1 MKKNNT
7 YFIFGFCLLFTTAL
21 FSQEKAIPLKKI
33 NSEVSSKTSTNLLQA
48 KKATEKTS
56 PIVNVDLNTTKKVN
70 QEKIASTISET
81 KTNIDPNFLMETKP
95 DKDIIGRKYWEGKDV
110 THKQLKSSVS
120 MGTVYTEAK
129 TVRVVCRD
137 YSYVDG
143 DIIKIYLNEKPL
155 SNSISLKA
163 SSYMVYMKLDK
174 GYNRID
180 FQAMNQGSSGPNTA
194 ELLLYDEHD
203 NLIASKEWNLA
214 TGQTATIGVIQKD

>member
-1 MKKNNT
+1 MKFNFKHIVFLISLIGLNSFAQLDST
-7 YFIFGFCLLFTTAL
+7 SF
-21 FSQEKAIPLKKI
+21 KKI
-33 NSEVSSKTSTNLLQA
+33 NNEVSSKTSTNLLQA
-48 KKATEKTS
+48 KKVTEKTS
-56 PIVNVDLNTTKKVN
+56 PTINVDLNNMNKIDEK
-70 QEKIASTISET
+70 KIATTISNS
-81 KTNIDPNFLMETKP
+81 KPNIDPDFLMVKPP

-110 THKQLKSSVS
+110 TNKTLKSSVS
-120 MGTVYTEAK
+120 MGTVYTKAK

-155 SNSISLKA
+155 STNISLKA
-163 SSYMVYMKLDK
+163 SSYMVYMHLVN
-174 GYNRID
+174 GYNRVD

-214 TGQTATIGVIQKD
+214 TGQIATIGVIQQD

>member
-1 MKKNNT
+1 MKLNFNYILFFT
-7 YFIFGFCLLFTTAL
+7 LLFAVNSYAQSDTTG
-21 FSQEKAIPLKKI
+21 IKKI
-33 NSEVSSKTSTNLLQA
+33 NNEVSSKTSTDLLQA
-48 KKATEKTS
+48 KKVTLKAAPNTDVK
-56 PIVNVDLNTTKKVN
+56 LNNTKKVD
-70 QEKIASTISET
+70 QKKIASTIT
-81 KTNIDPNFLMETKP
+81 KTKPQDHSNFLMETKP

-120 MGTVYTEAK
+120 MGTVYTNAK

-143 DIIKIYLNEKPL
+143 DIIKIFLNEKPL
-155 SNSISLKA
+155 STSISLKA
-163 SSYMVYMKLDK
+163 SSYMVYMNLEK

-194 ELLLYDEHD
+194 ELLLYDEQD

-214 TGQTATIGVIQKD
+214 TGQIATIGVIQKD